1 MICISFEIPLQKSG
15 LDKVEVRCS
24 IGVIRC
30 SIGVYNFT
38 LLKDGIEILYI
49 STEPS
54 FYKKFPSSY

>member
-15 LDKVEVRCS
+15 LDKVEV
-24 IGVIRC
+24 RC

-54 FYKKFPSSY
+54 FYKTFPSSY